1 MVDFDRNKILFVFQ
15 GILVLVAI
23 GVVLKYAGTVI
34 LPLIIAWLLSYLIGP
49 AVNYMTQRKIPTTL
63 AVFIILIILLGIF
76 YLSGTFLYTRISAFA
91 AAYPKY
97 HSQLTELFS
106 SVTSQLNLPFDPLA
120 GFNWGQ
126 SVGRFLVTLSSNIFA
141 FVSKLVL
148 VVIFLFF
155 ILLGKP
161 YFKFKILKSFS
172 QENANQISQITFTI
186 TAQIRRYLVLQF
198 LISFV
203 TGILV
208 WFALMLIGVDFAVTW
223 GAVAFFLNFIP
234 TIGSIVA
241 SIPPILLALVQFY
254 PNFWPGLITALVLV
268 TIQLSMG
275 NGIAPKV
282 MGDQL
287 NLSPVVILL
296 SLLFWGWL
304 WGIVGALLSV
314 PIASAIKIVCD
325 NIQTLHPIS
334 VMMGSGKS
342 YRREFEKA

>member
-1 MVDFDRNKILFVFQ
+1 MVSFDRNKITLVFQ
-15 GILVLVAI
+15 GILVLVAL
-23 GVVLKYAGTVI
+23 GMVFKYAGAVI

-49 AVNYMTQRKIPTTL
+49 TVNYMTQRKIPITL
-63 AVFIILIILLGIF
+63 AVFIILILLLGIF
-76 YLSGTFLYTRISAFA
+76 YLSGMFLHARISAFA

-97 HSQLTELFS
+97 HSQLTVI
-106 SVTSQLNLPFDPLA
+106 VTAATSRLDLPFDPLA
-120 GFNWGQ
+120 GINWGQ
-126 SVGRFLVTLSSNIFA
+126 SIGRFLVTLSGSIFA
-141 FVSKLVL
+141 FVSQLVL

-161 YFKFKILKSFS
+161 YFKYKILKSFS

-198 LISFV
+198 LISFA
-203 TGILV
+203 TGFLV
-208 WFALMLIGVDFAVTW
+208 WFALTLIGVDFAVTW

-254 PNFWPGLITALVLV
+254 PSFWPGLITAIALI
-268 TIQLSMG
+268 TIQVGMG

-314 PIASAIKIVCD
+314 PIAVTIKIACD

-334 VMMGSGKS
+334 VMMGSGK
-342 YRREFEKA
+342 RFQQEFRKP